1 VALHFAGGVAAGNTA
16 QLLFQVLG
24 ANHAITTDQQFTKM
38 FIGATWVPLSITD
51 TWVSG
56 AFNTAC
62 TGGMYTAA
70 AKGGTA
76 IVAAAQSYAAL
87 TGAGTALNAAI
98 AASGP
103 FNNITPFFSLTV
115 ANGAALTGNVY
126 IWGVI
131 IG

>member
-1 VALHFAGGVAAGNTA
+1 MALHFAGGVPASSTA
-16 QLLFQVLG
+16 QLLFQFLG
-24 ANHAITTDQQFTKM
+24 ANHAITTDQTFTKV
-38 FIGATWVPLSITD
+38 FSGTIWTPLSITD

-62 TGGMYTAA
+62 AGGIYTAA

-76 IVAAAQSYAAL
+76 IVAAGQSYAAL

-103 FNNITPFFSLTV
+103 FSVTPIFSLTT
-115 ANGAALTGNVY
+115 ANSAALTGNLF